1 MKEVVSVPHYIGQ
14 TYNKSPEAAR
24 FIYSASSGTAI
35 KLVQ

>member
-1 MKEVVSVPHYIGQ
+1 MDKVISDPHYIGQ